1 MATEGAAVA
10 GVTTDVIRIGSCADR
25 RDVSPLLLRRL
36 SDENLGSRLASGE
49 AAAFDELYRRYAH
62 RLAAYGGQLL
72 GDAASG
78 DDVAQ
83 ASLIKAYVALR
94 DGRVPERVKPWLYRI
109 AHNCAVDLVVRRRE
123 LPVEG
128 LPDRPA
134 STGQAAAGELVAALA
149 ALPDRQRHVYV
160 LRELHGLRI
169 DETASELGLASAQV
183 EQALFAARNRLAE
196 LLVFGQRLS
205 CVAVRRLACG
215 PLDTDE
221 RRALKTHLRSC
232 VACRQSVGAAGRA
245 LGILPAGVAGW
256 LRALPALL
264 AGGGSPAAV
273 KIGAVVAT
281 ATLATGAPIAYE
293 VAKPVK
299 PRHVAA
305 PVVDHARPKRH
316 APPARVVVPPRST
329 ATVVRREPAT
339 AVSYHARRVGPVGPP
354 HAAVRAAERER
365 RAAARIMVPSV
376 LTGLHQGDGSGDN
389 HRSSD
394 TGATAATAPVVTPMS
409 AVPSGGGEDV
419 AATTTAQGGD
429 GSGNG
434 PLTAD
439 GSQGQSAGS
448 DAGQHQDGTT
458 GSGSPS
464 GGSDGGSGS
473 QNGGGDSGSGGAPP
487 SAPGD

>member
-1 MATEGAAVA
+1 M
-10 GVTTDVIRIGSCADR
+10 
-25 RDVSPLLLRRL
+25 SPLLLRRL
-36 SDENLGSRLASGE
+36 SDEKLGSRLASGE

-134 STGQAAAGELVAALA
+134 PTGQAAAGELVAALA

-196 LLVFGQRLS
+196 LLVFGERLS
-205 CVAVRRLACG
+205 CVAVQRLADG
-215 PLDTDE
+215 PLDTNE

-232 VACRQSVGAAGRA
+232 VACRQSVGATGRA
-245 LGILPAGVAGW
+245 LAILPAGVAGW

-264 AGGGSPAAV
+264 AGGGSPAAL
-273 KIGAVVAT
+273 KIGTVVAT

-293 VAKPVK
+293 VTKPAK

-305 PVVDHARPKRH
+305 PIVDQARPKR
-316 APPARVVVPPRST
+316 APSPARVAAPPRST
-329 ATVVRREPAT
+329 VAVVHQESAT
-339 AVSYHARRVGPVGPP
+339 AVSYHARRVAPVESSHPVAG
-354 HAAVRAAERER
+354 
-365 RAAARIMVPSV
+365 AARGDGRVAALMTGPSV
-376 LTGLHQGDGSGDN
+376 ASGRHHGDDSGHD

-394 TGATAATAPVVTPMS
+394 SGPAASAPVVTPEP
-409 AVPSGGGEDV
+409 AVPSGGGDDV
-419 AATTTAQGGD
+419 PATTTAPRSD
-429 GSGNG
+429 GSDNG
-434 PLTAD
+434 PSTAD
-439 GSQGQSAGS
+439 GSQPASTSSGDGRQ
-448 DAGQHQDGTT
+448 QDGTT
-458 GSGSPS
+458 GTVSPS
-464 GGSDGGSGS
+464 GGGDGGSGGQDRGS
-473 QNGGGDSGSGGAPP
+473 DSGSGDAPP
-487 SAPGD
+487 LMPND

>member
-1 MATEGAAVA
+1 M
-10 GVTTDVIRIGSCADR
+10 
-25 RDVSPLLLRRL
+25 SPFLLRRL
-36 SDENLGSRLASGE
+36 SDESLGSRLASGE

-109 AHNCAVDLVVRRRE
+109 AHNCAVDLVMRRRE
-123 LPVEG
+123 LPIGG
-128 LPDRPA
+128 LPDQAVP
-134 STGQAAAGELVAALA
+134 TGTAGAGELIAAFA

-169 DETASELGLASAQV
+169 DETASELGLAPAQV

-232 VACRQSVGAAGRA
+232 GACRLSVGATGRA
-245 LGILPAGVAGW
+245 LGILPVGVAGW

-264 AGGGSPAAV
+264 AGSGSPAAV
-273 KIGAVVAT
+273 KLGAVVAT

-293 VAKPVK
+293 VTKPAK

-305 PVVDHARPKRH
+305 PIVDKARPKRH
-316 APPARVVVPPRST
+316 APPVLAVAPPRSI
-329 ATVVRREPAT
+329 AAVVRRTPVT
-339 AVSYHARRVGPVGPP
+339 AVSYRTRRVAPREQS
-354 HAAVRAAERER
+354 HAAADGEGRV
-365 RAAARIMVPSV
+365 AARVTVSHVPTAHRES
-376 LTGLHQGDGSGDN
+376 DDSGDDN
-389 HRSSD
+389 RSSD
-394 TGATAATAPVVTPMS
+394 SGPAAPASPVVTS
-409 AVPSGGGEDV
+409 ETAVPSGDGEDV
-419 AATTTAQGGD
+419 PATTAAQGGD
-429 GSGNG
+429 HSDSG
-434 PLTAD
+434 PSTSA
-439 GSQGQSAGS
+439 GSQGDGTGS
-448 DAGQHQDGTT
+448 DDGGHQDGSAT

-464 GGSDGGSGS
+464 GSGDGGSGG
-473 QNGGGDSGSGGAPP
+473 QGGGDSGTGGAQP
-487 SAPGD
+487 STPDG